1 MFQINLSKE
10 YTVHKKTFSAVKFR
24 QPKLPEFIRIGDIRE
39 VQPNGQG
46 GGMVVEYGE
55 ALAEYITLLC
65 TEPGEE
71 CLADIDLCDQ
81 MKIKD
86 AISGFFTEARR
97 LSSAQTA

>member
-1 MFQINLSKE
+1 MFQVDLSKK
-10 YTVHKKTFSAVKFR
+10 YTAHGKTFDAVKFR

-46 GGMVVEYGE
+46 GGMMVEYGE
-55 ALAEYITLLC
+55 ALGEYITLLC

-71 CLADIDLCDQ
+71 CLTDIDLCDQ

-86 AISGFFTEARR
+86 AISDFFTEARL